1 MSAVRMC
8 DKCSRV
14 FSENADGWSTLQ
26 GTTIKRV
33 EGRPQAVHQTIDL
46 CPACVSQPA
55 ENPYAALEPRRETPA
70 TIVDHAPHTD

>member
-14 FSENADGWSTLQ
+14 FSENAEGWSSMT
-26 GTTIKRV
+26 GTTWRTV
-33 EGRPQAVHQTIDL
+33 DGRRQQAHQTIDL
-46 CPACVSQPA
+46 CPACVSAPV